1 MYLSGDF
8 PREMLTERKSR
19 PENTIEALEQERRA
33 LAAPLEERTL
43 TDEDAQS
50 LEDFAREVQRAF
62 AVLDDDDFKARR
74 AMVGQLDLRVTVAIE
89 DEQRVAYVS
98 SPVLGESGGPS
109 FVSTAIR
116 WRMWQ
121 EDIKPR
127 RSRSSGL

>member
-74 AMVGQLDLRVTVAIE
+74 AMVERLDLRVTLATE
-89 DEQRVAYVS
+89 DGQKVAYVS
-98 SPVLGESGGPS
+98 SPVLGESGDLS